1 MLYKW
6 RREDVGGNGVRCQ
19 REYRSM
25 PHMSLEDRLPRSGR
39 FVDLCL
45 GKVLYENPL
54 TKREDV
60 AAWRLEGSAC
70 VSFPQGR
77 LCLESVIPKEQGQ
90 KANYVFWC
98 PVEFPDGVCI
108 EFDFHPV
115 REPGL
120 AMFWFCA
127 RGRNGEDIFDP
138 SLAPRSGEYDHYRYG
153 DINAYHA
160 AFFRRGKPGSFQIC
174 NLRKSHGFRLVAQG
188 GDPIPSQVYDP
199 PYHVRVLVSDGWV
212 QFEIDE
218 LVVYTWHDDGRVG
231 GPPLTGG
238 KIGFRQ
244 MAPLV
249 AEYSGL
255 KVRVIE

>member
-1 MLYKW
+1 LGP
-6 RREDVGGNGVRCQ
+6 EDQ
-19 REYRSM
+19 
-25 PHMSLEDRLPRSGR
+25 LPRRGPFAELR
-39 FVDLCL
+39 F
-45 GKVLYENPL
+45 GEQLYQNPL
-54 TKREDV
+54 ACESNLAD
-60 AAWRLEGSAC
+60 WRLEGQAAIA
-70 VSFPQGR
+70 FRRGR
-77 LCLESVIPKEQGQ
+77 LRLESVLPKDQGQ

-98 PVEFPDGVCI
+98 PMEFPDGVCI

-127 RGRNGEDIFDP
+127 RGRNGEDILDP
-138 SLAPRSGEYDHYRYG
+138 RLAERRGEYDQYRYG

-160 AFFRRGKPGSFQIC
+160 SYFRRGKPGSFQVC
-174 NLRKSHGFRLVAQG
+174 NLRKSHGFHLAAQG

-199 PYHVRVLVSDGWV
+199 PYRIRILVRDGWV

-218 LVVYTWHDDGRVG
+218 LVAYTWHDDGSVG
-231 GPPLTGG
+231 GPALRGG

-249 AEYSGL
+249 AEYGML
-255 KVRVIE
+255 QVRRLA